1 MKKLIL
7 ASIFMML
14 AITST
19 SLFAQVKNFA
29 LSNEKPVAGE
39 QIGVI
44 YNPKGTVLEG
54 KKNIIATVYQ
64 FCNYQWRKNDIVL
77 EKKDSTWTGSYL
89 LPTDASFVAFKFKSG
104 KLADIGQSVAYG
116 WLLFGK
122 DGKNVPGAY
131 AGWAFLR
138 NASVPEMFPD
148 FTKDQLLIGDDVV
161 VYWMEQ
167 QLRFVPTSKR
177 DIFYAHLKV
186 LKKVDA
192 EKAKKAAV
200 KDIAYMKNL
209 PDLTEKDLNNIKRVY
224 AEILEKPAA
233 ADSMANVIAS
243 IDSAAIKSKNPE
255 KLAAFKLIGAERDY
269 KKLLP
274 LNMSFLERF
283 PMDKADR
290 AFDEANRIDYSKIYS
305 TIAIV
310 ASVEKDSA
318 TFKKYVAHAPFASL
332 STIFYKCM
340 SVPYV
345 SLKSFTAE
353 EAYAYARPMMNRL
366 LEFNSMQPD
375 GFMDV
380 YMGNAG
386 VYADILM
393 HLKKDEAALGF
404 ANAAQQKYEFGNSP
418 LNEVTAILLERAGQP
433 EKLKFVLESSMKKNQ
448 MTPLM
453 LEMIRK
459 NYTQLHKSETGYNAY
474 IASLKDVKLNAGLE
488 RKVKQSMIKKDLPQF
503 SVKNN
508 NGKLVK
514 LSDQKG
520 KVVVLDFWAS
530 WCAPC
535 KAAFPGMKMAV
546 EKYKNDKD
554 VAFFFVDTQEH
565 IKDYESYVKKYLKD
579 HDFDFEVLFDADAKL
594 SKSFGVGP
602 IPHKMVIDKNGKLRF
617 SEVGYM
623 GSPSELVDEIS
634 MMVELARKAD

>member
-7 ASIFMML
+7 AGITMIL
-14 AITST
+14 AITNL
-19 SLFAQVKNFA
+19 SLSAQVKNFT
-29 LSNEKPVAGE
+29 LSTEKPVAGE
-39 QIGVI
+39 QVGVI

-54 KKNIIATVYQ
+54 KKKITATVYQ

-77 EKKDSTWTGSYL
+77 EKKDSTWTANYL
-89 LPTDASFVAFKFKSG
+89 LPADASLVAFKFKSG
-104 KLADIGQSVAYG
+104 KSVDIGQSMAYG

-148 FTKDQLLIGDDVV
+148 FTKTQFLIGDDVV

-167 QLRFVPTSKR
+167 QLRYVPSSKR

-192 EKAKKAAV
+192 GKAKKAAAR
-200 KDIAYMKNL
+200 DITYMKNL

-224 AEILEKPAA
+224 AEILELPAS

-243 IDSAAIKSKNPE
+243 IDSAAIKSRNPE
-255 KLAAFKLIGAERDY
+255 KLAAMKLIGAERDY
-269 KKLLP
+269 KKLLQ
-274 LNMSFLERF
+274 LNISFLERF

-290 AFDEANRIDYSKIYS
+290 AFDQANRIDYAKVYS
-305 TIAIV
+305 SILII
-310 ASVEKDSA
+310 ASVEKDA
-318 TFKKYVAHAPFASL
+318 VTFKKYITTAPFATL
-332 STIFYKCM
+332 PNAFYKCM
-340 SVPYV
+340 YVPYV

-353 EAYAYARPMMNRL
+353 QVYEYARPMMDRL
-366 LEFNSMQPD
+366 MDFNEVKPD

-380 YMGNAG
+380 YLGNAG
-386 VYADILM
+386 VYADVLM
-393 HLKKDEAALGF
+393 HLNKNEAALGF
-404 ANAAQQKYEFGNSP
+404 ANAAQQKYEYGNSP
-418 LNEVTAILLERAGQP
+418 LNEVTAILLERAAQQD
-433 EKLKFVLESSMKKNQ
+433 KLKFVLESSMKKNQ

-453 LEMIRK
+453 LEMMKK
-459 NYTQLHKSETGYNAY
+459 NYIALHKSQAGYDTY
-474 IASLKDVKLNAGLE
+474 LASLKDVKLNAELE
-488 RKVKQSMIKKDLPQF
+488 SKVKESMIKKDLPEF

-508 NGKLVK
+508 KGKLVK

-565 IKDYESYVKKYLKD
+565 IKDYETYVKKYLKD

>member
-54 KKNIIATVYQ
+54 KKNITATVYQ

-122 DGKNVPGAY
+122 NGKNVPGAY

-255 KLAAFKLIGAERDY
+255 KLAALKLIGAERDY

-353 EAYAYARPMMNRL
+353 EAYVYARPMMNRL
-366 LEFNSMQPD
+366 MEFNSMQPD

-474 IASLKDVKLNAGLE
+474 IASLKDVKLNAELE
-488 RKVKQSMIKKDLPQF
+488 SKVKQSMIKKDLPQF

-634 MMVELARKAD
+634 MMVELARIAD